1 MKFLHRIL
9 LIGVLLLT
17 SILSYGQEKLNDSKQ
32 PISIVNASI
41 AASAVFEFN
50 FSSPT
55 DIELKVYDK
64 QEVIVQ
70 TNSWKDVE
78 STFTKFDFSLLK
90 NGTYM
95 TRFYDQGKL
104 IYEKEVTKI

>member
-1 MKFLHRIL
+1 MKFLHKIL
-9 LIGVLLLT
+9 LIGAFLMTSVL
-17 SILSYGQEKLNDSKQ
+17 SFGQEKLNDSKQ
-32 PISIVNASI
+32 PISIVNTSI
-41 AASAVFEFN
+41 TASAILEFN

-55 DIELKVYDK
+55 DIELKVYDN

-70 TNSWKDVE
+70 TNSWKNVE

-95 TRFYDQGKL
+95 ARFYDQGKL
-104 IYEKEVTKI
+104 VYEKEVTKI